1 MRLLSRGAVGR
12 RLSGF
17 TLIELLVV
25 IALIAI
31 LAAILFPV
39 FAQAREKGR
48 AAACL
53 SNCRQLGTAGMLYT
67 QDWDEK
73 YSPFPYSV
81 TVGGQLR
88 SVSVLDMLSPYI
100 HSTGVYTC
108 PSGPT
113 DIDYELFLMGTPAQ
127 GGCYG
132 GSIGVPSGTYRYTG
146 YATNISLFQT
156 PPLGQG
162 EVPRPAETTFVYD
175 GRFSCPP
182 LGTFQA
188 LNMPGR
194 PPRHQEG
201 VNVTYADGHA
211 KYLKARLVANG
222 TWVVASGPYAGR
234 GGLVGLVM
242 DDGSVK

>member
-1 MRLLSRGAVGR
+1 MEALRSRR
-12 RLSGF
+12 RGF

-25 IALIAI
+25 IAILAI

-53 SNCRQLGTAGMLYT
+53 SNSRQLGAAAMLYT
-67 QDWDEK
+67 QDSDES
-73 YSPFPYSV
+73 YPPFPYSV
-81 TVGGQLR
+81 VSGGRLQA
-88 SVSVLDMLSPYI
+88 VSVLDMLAPYI
-100 HSTGVYTC
+100 RSTGVYTC

-113 DIDYELFLMGTPAQ
+113 DIDYELYLAGTPAQ

-132 GSIGVPSGTYRYTG
+132 GSIGATSGTYRYTS
-146 YATNISLFQT
+146 YANNIALFQT
-156 PPLGQG
+156 PPIGLAA
-162 EVPRPAETTFVYD
+162 VSRPADTSLSYD
-175 GRFSCPP
+175 GRFGCPP

-211 KYLKARLVANG
+211 RYLKARQLPNG
-222 TWVVASGPYAGR
+222 TWVVAGGPYAGR
-234 GGLVGLVM
+234 GSLIGLVM
-242 DDGSVK
+242 DDGSVR